1 MSIMKDKFVQDFLSA
16 DSVDTAIITFQVPL
30 SNGVKILDS
39 LILKIEMDIK
49 ILDEKK
55 YNEIKNKIEES
66 SKEFNNESEK
76 IKAIYEQKSN
86 SNDPY
91 EDNSLN
97 NRLNDLKHSKQQEIL
112 VSIQNMGYRSGWLD

>member
-1 MSIMKDKFVQDFLSA
+1 MSIMQDKFVQDFLRA
-16 DSVDTAIITFQVPL
+16 DSVDTAIITFQIPL

-55 YNEIKNKIEES
+55 YSEIKNKIEES
-66 SKEFNNESEK
+66 SKDFNSEAEK
-76 IKAIYEQKSN
+76 IKVAYEQKSS

-97 NRLNDLKHSKQQEIL
+97 NQLNNLKHIKQQEIL

>member
-1 MSIMKDKFVQDFLSA
+1 MSIMQDKFVQDFLRA
-16 DSVDTAIITFQVPL
+16 DSVDTAIITFQIPL

-49 ILDEKK
+49 IFDEKK
-55 YNEIKNKIEES
+55 YGEIKNKIEES
-66 SKEFNNESEK
+66 PKAFNNEADK
-76 IKAIYEQKSN
+76 IKATYEQKST

-97 NRLNDLKHSKQQEIL
+97 NRLNNLKHSKQQEIL

>member
-39 LILKIEMDIK
+39 LIPKIEMDIK

>member
-1 MSIMKDKFVQDFLSA
+1 MQDKFVQDFLSA
-16 DSVDTAIITFQVPL
+16 DSIDTAIITFQIPL

-39 LILKIEMDIK
+39 LLPKIEMDIK

-55 YNEIKNKIEES
+55 YDEIKNKIEES
-66 SKEFNNESEK
+66 SREFNSEAEK
-76 IKAIYEQKSN
+76 IKAIYEQKSS

>member
-1 MSIMKDKFVQDFLSA
+1 MQDKFVQDFLRA
-16 DSVDTAIITFQVPL
+16 DSVDTAIITFQIPL

-55 YNEIKNKIEES
+55 YDEIKNKIEES
-66 SKEFNNESEK
+66 STDFNNEAEK
-76 IKAIYEQKSN
+76 IKVAYEQKSS

-97 NRLNDLKHSKQQEIL
+97 NQLNNLKHSKQQEIL

>member
-1 MSIMKDKFVQDFLSA
+1 MSIMQDKFVQDFLRA
-16 DSVDTAIITFQVPL
+16 DSVDTAIITFQIPL

-55 YNEIKNKIEES
+55 YGEIKDNIEES
-66 SKEFNNESEK
+66 SKDFNSEAEK
-76 IKAIYEQKSN
+76 IKAAYEQKSN

-97 NRLNDLKHSKQQEIL
+97 NQLNNLKHNKQQEIL